1 MPRDKPMSDSSPGL
15 FRRLLSGVWNLI
27 SWIRTSIANLLFVA
41 ILVLI
46 VITLLPQ
53 EPPQLAEKGALR
65 LAPSGVLVD
74 QRSYIEP
81 LQQLLGDS
89 QRLDSETLVRDL
101 VNAINY
107 AAKDKRI
114 TTLVLELDHLAGGGI
129 SKLEE
134 IGIALTTFK
143 ATGKSIIAVSDSYSQ
158 EQYYLASY
166 ANEIY
171 LHPMGTV
178 ALTGYGAYRNYFK
191 SALEKLAV
199 NFHVFRVGQYKDFVE
214 PYTRNGM
221 SDASRE
227 HNTQWLNELWGVYT
241 SRIETLRNLPKGA
254 VNDYIN
260 NLDAGLKQEQGNSA
274 QLALKTGL
282 VDQLKTRLEMR
293 RELIAKIGA
302 DEEGN
307 NYQAVSFKDY
317 LTLIE
322 SKKAHHKD
330 QVGLL
335 VAQGTIIDGEQ
346 PSGNIGGDTLAK
358 LLRDARNN
366 TNMKALVL
374 RVDSGGG
381 SAFASEVIRE
391 ELAATQ
397 MAGIPVVVSMGS
409 VAASGGYWI
418 TTAADEV
425 WATPTTITGSIGVF
439 GLFPTL
445 EKSLDKLGVHT
456 DGVGTTELAGAI
468 RPDRALPPQAQSVI
482 QQSVEDIYNRFLGL
496 VAEARASTPEKIHTI
511 AQGRVWT
518 GSMAKNL
525 GLVDELGYLNDAI
538 AAAARHAGLE
548 QYDITLIK
556 KPLTP
561 KEQLLKELT
570 GGSVA
575 ASEQVSTHALVNLLP
590 AGFKQWVAPL
600 IEPLSLMWT
609 KDPRHIYAQC
619 LICTAP

>member
-1 MPRDKPMSDSSPGL
+1 M
-15 FRRLLSGVWNLI
+15 I

-53 EPPQLAEKGALR
+53 EAPQLAEKGALR

-227 HNTQWLNELWGVYT
+227 HNTQWLNEL
-241 SRIETLRNLPKGA
+241 
-254 VNDYIN
+254 
-260 NLDAGLKQEQGNSA
+260 
-274 QLALKTGL
+274 
-282 VDQLKTRLEMR
+282 KTRLEMR
-293 RELIAKIGA
+293 RDLIAKIGA
-302 DEEGN
+302 DKEGN

-346 PSGNIGGDTLAK
+346 PSGNIGGDTLA
-358 LLRDARNN
+358 
-366 TNMKALVL
+366 
-374 RVDSGGG
+374 
-381 SAFASEVIRE
+381 
-391 ELAATQ
+391 
-397 MAGIPVVVSMGS
+397 
-409 VAASGGYWI
+409 
-418 TTAADEV
+418 
-425 WATPTTITGSIGVF
+425 
-439 GLFPTL
+439 
-445 EKSLDKLGVHT
+445 
-456 DGVGTTELAGAI
+456 
-468 RPDRALPPQAQSVI
+468 
-482 QQSVEDIYNRFLGL
+482 
-496 VAEARASTPEKIHTI
+496 
-511 AQGRVWT
+511 
-518 GSMAKNL
+518 
-525 GLVDELGYLNDAI
+525 
-538 AAAARHAGLE
+538 
-548 QYDITLIK
+548 
-556 KPLTP
+556 
-561 KEQLLKELT
+561 
-570 GGSVA
+570 
-575 ASEQVSTHALVNLLP
+575 
-590 AGFKQWVAPL
+590 
-600 IEPLSLMWT
+600 
-609 KDPRHIYAQC
+609 
-619 LICTAP
+619 

>member
-1 MPRDKPMSDSSPGL
+1 M
-15 FRRLLSGVWNLI
+15 
-27 SWIRTSIANLLFVA
+27 
-41 ILVLI
+41 
-46 VITLLPQ
+46 
-53 EPPQLAEKGALR
+53 
-65 LAPSGVLVD
+65 
-74 QRSYIEP
+74 
-81 LQQLLGDS
+81 
-89 QRLDSETLVRDL
+89 
-101 VNAINY
+101 
-107 AAKDKRI
+107 
-114 TTLVLELDHLAGGGI
+114 
-129 SKLEE
+129 
-134 IGIALTTFK
+134 
-143 ATGKSIIAVSDSYSQ
+143 
-158 EQYYLASY
+158 
-166 ANEIY
+166 
-171 LHPMGTV
+171 
-178 ALTGYGAYRNYFK
+178 
-191 SALEKLAV
+191 
-199 NFHVFRVGQYKDFVE
+199 
-214 PYTRNGM
+214 
-221 SDASRE
+221 
-227 HNTQWLNELWGVYT
+227 
-241 SRIETLRNLPKGA
+241 
-254 VNDYIN
+254 
-260 NLDAGLKQEQGNSA
+260 
-274 QLALKTGL
+274 
-282 VDQLKTRLEMR
+282 
-293 RELIAKIGA
+293 
-302 DEEGN
+302 
-307 NYQAVSFKDY
+307 
-317 LTLIE
+317 
-322 SKKAHHKD
+322 
-330 QVGLL
+330 
-335 VAQGTIIDGEQ
+335 
-346 PSGNIGGDTLAK
+346 
-358 LLRDARNN
+358 LRDARNN
-366 TNMKALVL
+366 TNIKALVL

-575 ASEQVSTHALVNLLP
+575 ASGQVSTHALVNLLP
-590 AGFKQWVAPL
+590 AGLKQWVAPL